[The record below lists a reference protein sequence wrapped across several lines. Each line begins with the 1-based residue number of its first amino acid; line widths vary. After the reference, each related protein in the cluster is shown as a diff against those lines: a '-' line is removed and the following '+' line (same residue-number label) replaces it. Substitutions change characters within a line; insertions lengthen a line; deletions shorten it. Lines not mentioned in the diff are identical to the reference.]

1 MGIENIQEFIS
12 VWCLERFFLCTVCMP
27 VYKWPKWP
35 DLQTTGQAR
44 PGQANVFTIV
54 YFAIFSYFN
63 RHCWK
68 NKTKQKIII
77 YYIEIQIHKKLNI
90 NALNQTVNLTIGT
103 SIVHS
108 LCSLLQYEWKTIKM
122 QLMQLIINTSYGSN
136 VMTVQFLTFSSVA
149 EEAGCCRGVIL
160 AVGDAV

>member
-1 MGIENIQEFIS
+1 MAIENIQEFIS

-35 DLQTTGQAR
+35 DLETTGQAR
-44 PGQANVFTIV
+44 PGQCFYHSLFR
-54 YFAIFSYFN
+54 YFQLFQQTLLKKQN
-63 RHCWK
+63 ETK
-68 NKTKQKIII
+68 NNNLLYRDT
-77 YYIEIQIHKKLNI
+77 IHKKLNI

>member
-1 MGIENIQEFIS
+1 MLGT
-12 VWCLERFFLCTVCMP
+12 FLFVHGLHAGFQVAKVAGP
-27 VYKWPKWP
+27 RNHWP
-35 DLQTTGQAR
+35 GQAR
-44 PGQANVFTIV
+44 PGQCFYHSLFR
-54 YFAIFSYFN
+54 YFQLFQQTLLKKQN
-63 RHCWK
+63 ETK
-68 NKTKQKIII
+68 NNNSLYRDT
-77 YYIEIQIHKKLNI
+77 IHKKLNI

-103 SIVHS
+103 CIVHS
-108 LCSLLQYEWKTIKM
+108 LCSLLQYEWNTIKM

>member
-1 MGIENIQEFIS
+1 M
-12 VWCLERFFLCTVCMP
+12 
-27 VYKWPKWP
+27 
-35 DLQTTGQAR
+35 
-44 PGQANVFTIV
+44 
-54 YFAIFSYFN
+54 
-63 RHCWK
+63 
-68 NKTKQKIII
+68 
-77 YYIEIQIHKKLNI
+77 HKKLNI

-108 LCSLLQYEWKTIKM
+108 LCSLLQYEWNTIKM

>member
-1 MGIENIQEFIS
+1 MINY
-12 VWCLERFFLCTVCMP
+12 RDT
-27 VYKWPKWP
+27 
-35 DLQTTGQAR
+35 
-44 PGQANVFTIV
+44 
-54 YFAIFSYFN
+54 
-63 RHCWK
+63 
-68 NKTKQKIII
+68 
-77 YYIEIQIHKKLNI
+77 IHKKLNI

-103 SIVHS
+103 CIVHS
-108 LCSLLQYEWKTIKM
+108 LCSLLQYEWNTIKM